1 MKKPKIYPSH
11 KINACIKKN
20 RTELK
25 RQRTYSEGA
34 YQVLEHSV
42 LKTFGADII

>member
-11 KINACIKKN
+11 KINVCIKK
-20 RTELK
+20 TGQSSK
-25 RQRTYSEGA
+25 DKTYSEGA

-42 LKTFGADII
+42 LKTFDVDII